1 MKEEQARKFIDLYGM
16 VAYQNFSDD
25 HSIMGLPL
33 DEFFRSILTKFIEI
47 NKDDN
52 CIVEAFKK
60 MKYETM
66 GPVDRLEANLEM
78 YTAEYIKPYEDEAEI
93 LHTELSPENCSE
105 LSNETFN
112 KKMIRYSYLGKRIK
126 ELKILNGDGRSDVLI
141 LQMKRALK
149 CSSGA
154 AVGEEHLMTEK
165 MVCAMI
171 DTVAWMYRLLN
182 EILVGW
188 LGEVE
193 R

>member
-1 MKEEQARKFIDLYGM
+1 MKEETARKFIDLYGM
-16 VAYQNFSDD
+16 IAYQNFSND

-33 DEFFRSILTKFIEI
+33 DEFFRNILTKFIEI

-52 CIVEAFKK
+52 CIVRALQE

-66 GPVDRLEANLEM
+66 GPADRLEASLEM
-78 YTAEYIKPYEDEAEI
+78 YTAEYVKPYEDEAEI

-126 ELKILNGDGRSDVLI
+126 ELKILNGDGRSDSLI

-171 DTVAWMYRLLN
+171 DTVSWMYKLLN

-188 LGEVE
+188 LGEE
-193 R
+193 E

>member
-1 MKEEQARKFIDLYGM
+1 MKEEQARKFINLYGM
-16 VAYQNFSDD
+16 VACQNFSDD

-47 NKDDN
+47 NEDDN

-66 GPVDRLEANLEM
+66 GPVDCLEQDLSV
-78 YTAEYIKPYEDEAEI
+78 YTDEYVKPYEDEAKA
-93 LHTELSPENCSE
+93 LHMELSPENCSE
-105 LSNETFN
+105 LDSTLFN

-126 ELKILNGDGRSDVLI
+126 ELKTLNGNGHDDSLI

-149 CSSGA
+149 CSTGA

-171 DTVAWMYRLLN
+171 DTVNCMYHLLN

-188 LGEVE
+188 LSEVE
-193 R
+193 

>member
-33 DEFFRSILTKFIEI
+33 DEFFRSIITKFIEI
-47 NKDDN
+47 NNYDN
-52 CIVEAFKK
+52 CIVRALQE

-66 GPVDRLEANLEM
+66 GPADRLEASLEM

-112 KKMIRYSYLGKRIK
+112 KKLIRYSYLG
-126 ELKILNGDGRSDVLI
+126 
-141 LQMKRALK
+141 
-149 CSSGA
+149 
-154 AVGEEHLMTEK
+154 
-165 MVCAMI
+165 
-171 DTVAWMYRLLN
+171 
-182 EILVGW
+182 
-188 LGEVE
+188 
-193 R
+193 

>member
-1 MKEEQARKFIDLYGM
+1 MKEKQARKFIDLYGM

-47 NKDDN
+47 NEEDN

-66 GPVDRLEANLEM
+66 GPVDRLEWNLSV
-78 YTAEYIKPYEDEAEI
+78 YVDEYVKPYEDEAKA
-93 LHTELSPENCSE
+93 LHIELSPENCSE
-105 LSNETFN
+105 LNSTLFN

-126 ELKILNGDGRSDVLI
+126 ELKTLNGNGHDDNLI
-141 LQMKRALK
+141 LEMKRALK

-154 AVGEEHLMTEK
+154 AVGEERLMTEK
-165 MVCAMI
+165 MICAMI
-171 DTVAWMYRLLN
+171 DTVSWMYKLLN

-193 R
+193 

>member
-33 DEFFRSILTKFIEI
+33 DEFFRSIITKFIEI
-47 NKDDN
+47 NNYDN
-52 CIVEAFKK
+52 CIVRALQE

-66 GPVDRLEANLEM
+66 GPADRLEASLEM
-78 YTAEYIKPYEDEAEI
+78 YTAEYVKPYEDEAEI

-126 ELKILNGDGRSDVLI
+126 ELKTLNGNGYDDSLI

-154 AVGEEHLMTEK
+154 AVGEHLMTEK

-171 DTVAWMYRLLN
+171 DTVSWMYKLLN

-193 R
+193 